1 MNIENI
7 DFRALPF
14 GRRYTRLLIA
24 QRGGALWLN
33 YTGAKERP
41 ELIRLI
47 PTRNGCAVRYSAVC
61 NPGKLTLTEE
71 RGGGTLELVYGNGE
85 TLLIR
90 GSGGLGLRFCIEFD
104 AHEQFMDRLDGTVYA
119 GFSMLG
125 EFLFEAVSG
134 VQTHNYRW
142 IAIAMKPEPLE
153 LTWEPEAGGDI
164 YGYIHHADYCVNRP
178 AAPLGD
184 FDAHAGANYSDYRQW
199 RAKYPEDIES
209 PISSPYET
217 WIGCMFPKGYLKT
230 DFIIGTGFRN
240 PPAGDYVK
248 VGGNGDTSMQC
259 MYAAELWQDVDLAVK
274 FLYTAFS
281 LQDEYGQIPVD
292 ATAWGVEYSK
302 PSFPMQGWALLQ
314 IIEKAGLSALTRT
327 HAELLYEPFIRWI
340 EWWFSFRPA
349 EAEYLTSDILN
360 DCILAASKLA
370 LVLGKTAE
378 ADKLQQKY
386 DDNRE
391 KWVTK

>member
-1 MNIENI
+1 MLTTNI
-7 DFRALPF
+7 DFTVLPF

-24 QRGGALWLN
+24 SRGGSLWLN
-33 YTGAKERP
+33 YTGADERP
-41 ELIRLI
+41 ELIRLV

-61 NPGKLTLTEE
+61 TAGKLTLSEE
-71 RGGGTLELVYGNGE
+71 RGEGGLEFVYGNGE

-90 GSGGLGLRFCIEFD
+90 AFGGLGLRFCIEFN

-125 EFLFEAVSG
+125 EFLFEAVTG

-142 IAIAMKPEPLE
+142 VAFAMKPEPLE
-153 LTWEPEAGGDI
+153 LTWEPQNGGEV

-199 RAKYPEDIES
+199 CAKYPEDTDC
-209 PISSPYET
+209 PISTPYAT
-217 WIGCMFPKGYLKT
+217 WIGCMYPKGYLKT
-230 DFIIGTGFRN
+230 DTIIGIGFRN
-240 PPAGDYVK
+240 PPEGDYIK
-248 VGGNGDTSMQC
+248 IGGDTAMQSL
-259 MYAAELWQDVDLAVK
+259 YAAELWQDIDLAVK
-274 FLYTAFS
+274 LVYSAFS

-292 ATAWGVEYSK
+292 ATPWGVEYAK
-302 PSFPMQGWALLQ
+302 PAHPGQGSALLG
-314 IIEKAGLSALTRT
+314 IIEKAGLSAITRT
-327 HAELLYEPFIRWI
+327 HAELLYEPFKRWI
-340 EWWFSFRPA
+340 EWWFNFRPD
-349 EAEYLTSDILN
+349 EAEILACDELG

-378 ADKLQQKY
+378 ADSLQKKY
-386 DDNRE
+386 DFYSE
-391 KWVTK
+391 KRGAK